1 MVARINDANSALGL
15 AITKL
20 VEAVENE
27 NSALLRQD
35 IISHAG
41 YTDRKNQAL
50 RELMAAQRR
59 DSSRTS
65 VDQIRPQLVLLSQAL
80 QANAKLL
87 KHHIA
92 AVGDVSDIIVGSLRD
107 ANSDG
112 TYSRDSGLQRW
123 R

>member
-1 MVARINDANSALGL
+1 MSPQISDANVALGL
-15 AITKL
+15 AIAKL
-20 VEAVENE
+20 VEVVDEE

-41 YTDRKNQAL
+41 YTDRKNHAL

-59 DSSRTS
+59 DSSRAS
-65 VDQIRPQLVLLSQAL
+65 VDQIRPQLLLLSQAL
-80 QANAKLL
+80 HANAKLL

-107 ANSDG
+107 ASSDG
-112 TYSRDSGLQRW
+112 TYTRDSGLHRW

>member
-1 MVARINDANSALGL
+1 MSPQISDANVALGL
-15 AITKL
+15 AIAKL
-20 VEAVENE
+20 VEVVDEE

-59 DSSRTS
+59 DSSRAS
-65 VDQIRPQLVLLSQAL
+65 VDQIRPQLLLLSQAL
-80 QANAKLL
+80 RANAKLL

-107 ANSDG
+107 ASSDG
-112 TYSRDSGLQRW
+112 TYTRDSGLHRW

>member
-1 MVARINDANSALGL
+1 MSPQISDANVALGL
-15 AITKL
+15 AIAKL
-20 VEAVENE
+20 VEVVDEE
-27 NSALLRQD
+27 NSALLRHD

-41 YTDRKNQAL
+41 YTDRKNHAL

-59 DSSRTS
+59 DSSRAS
-65 VDQIRPQLVLLSQAL
+65 VDQIRPQLLLLSQAL
-80 QANAKLL
+80 HANAKLL

-107 ANSDG
+107 ASSDG
-112 TYSRDSGLQRW
+112 TYTRDSGLHRW

>member
-1 MVARINDANSALGL
+1 MVARISDANSALGL

-20 VEAVENE
+20 VEAVEDE

-87 KHHIA
+87 KHQIA

>member
-1 MVARINDANSALGL
+1 MLTRISDANSALGL
-15 AITKL
+15 AIAKL
-20 VEAVENE
+20 VEAVEDE
-27 NSALLRQD
+27 NFSLLRQD

-59 DSSRTS
+59 DGSRTS
-65 VDQIRPQLVLLSQAL
+65 VDRIRPQLLLLSQAL
-80 QANAKLL
+80 HANAKLL

>member
-1 MVARINDANSALGL
+1 MLTRISDANSALGL
-15 AITKL
+15 AIAKL
-20 VEAVENE
+20 VEAVEDE
-27 NSALLRQD
+27 NSSLLRQD

-59 DSSRTS
+59 DGSRTS
-65 VDQIRPQLVLLSQAL
+65 VDRIRPQLLLLSQAL
-80 QANAKLL
+80 HANAKLL

>member
-1 MVARINDANSALGL
+1 MSPQISDANVALGL
-15 AITKL
+15 AIAKL
-20 VEAVENE
+20 VEVVNEE

-59 DSSRTS
+59 DSSRAS
-65 VDQIRPQLVLLSQAL
+65 VDQIRPQLLLLSQAL
-80 QANAKLL
+80 CANAKLL

-107 ANSDG
+107 ASSDG
-112 TYSRDSGLQRW
+112 TYTRDSGLHRW

>member
-1 MVARINDANSALGL
+1 MLTRISDANSALGL
-15 AITKL
+15 AIAKL
-20 VEAVENE
+20 VEAVEDE

>member
-1 MVARINDANSALGL
+1 MSTLVSDASSPLGL
-15 AITKL
+15 AVAKL
-20 VEAVENE
+20 LEAVEDE
-27 NSALLRQD
+27 NSALRRQE

-59 DSSRTS
+59 ETGLAA
-65 VDQIRPQLVLLSQAL
+65 VDQIRPQLLRLSQAL
-80 QANAKLL
+80 LANAKLL

-92 AVGDVSDIIVGSLRD
+92 AVGEISDIIVGSLRE

-112 TYSRDSGLQRW
+112 TYSREPGFRRW

>member
-20 VEAVENE
+20 VEAVEDE

>member
-1 MVARINDANSALGL
+1 MSTPVSDSSSALGL
-15 AITKL
+15 AVAKL
-20 VEAVENE
+20 LEAVEDE
-27 NSALLRQD
+27 NSALRRQEF
-35 IISHAG
+35 ISHVG

-59 DSSRTS
+59 EAVPTA
-65 VDQIRPQLVLLSQAL
+65 VEQVQPQLLRLSQAL
-80 QANAKLL
+80 LANSKLL

-92 AVGDVSDIIVGSLRD
+92 AVGEISDIIVGSLRD

-112 TYSRDSGLQRW
+112 TYSRDSGLRRW

>member
-1 MVARINDANSALGL
+1 MLTRISDASSALGL
-15 AITKL
+15 AVAKL
-20 VEAVENE
+20 VEAVEDE

-59 DSSRTS
+59 DSGKTS

-80 QANAKLL
+80 QTNATLL

>member
-1 MVARINDANSALGL
+1 MLTRISDANSALGL
-15 AITKL
+15 AIAKL
-20 VEAVENE
+20 VEAVEDE
-27 NSALLRQD
+27 NSSLLRQD

-59 DSSRTS
+59 DGSRTS
-65 VDQIRPQLVLLSQAL
+65 VDRIRPQLLLLSQAL

>member
-1 MVARINDANSALGL
+1 MSTHLGDANSALGL
-15 AITKL
+15 AIAKL
-20 VEAVENE
+20 VEAIEDE
-27 NSALLRQD
+27 NSALRHQE

-59 DSSRTS
+59 DSSKAS
-65 VDQIRPQLVLLSQAL
+65 VDKIRPQLTILSQAL
-80 QANAKLL
+80 HVNAKLL
-87 KHHIA
+87 KNHIA

-112 TYSRDSGLQRW
+112 TYSRDSGPQRW

>member
-1 MVARINDANSALGL
+1 MLTRISDANSALGL
-15 AITKL
+15 AIAKL
-20 VEAVENE
+20 VEAVEDE
-27 NSALLRQD
+27 NSSLLRQD

-65 VDQIRPQLVLLSQAL
+65 VDQIRPQLLLLSQAL
-80 QANAKLL
+80 QTNAKLL

>member
-1 MVARINDANSALGL
+1 MVARISDANSALGL

-20 VEAVENE
+20 VEAVEDE

-65 VDQIRPQLVLLSQAL
+65 VDQIRPQLVLLS
-80 QANAKLL
+80 
-87 KHHIA
+87 
-92 AVGDVSDIIVGSLRD
+92 
-107 ANSDG
+107 
-112 TYSRDSGLQRW
+112 
-123 R
+123 

>member
-1 MVARINDANSALGL
+1 MLTRISDANSALGL
-15 AITKL
+15 AIAKL
-20 VEAVENE
+20 VEAVEDE
-27 NSALLRQD
+27 NSSLLRQD

-59 DSSRTS
+59 DGSMTS
-65 VDQIRPQLVLLSQAL
+65 VDRIRPQLLLLSQAL
-80 QANAKLL
+80 HANAKLL

>member
-1 MVARINDANSALGL
+1 MVARISDANSARGL

-59 DSSRTS
+59 DSGKTS

>member
-1 MVARINDANSALGL
+1 MSTPVSDSSSALGL
-15 AITKL
+15 AVAKL
-20 VEAVENE
+20 LEAVEDE
-27 NSALLRQD
+27 NSALRRQEF
-35 IISHAG
+35 ISHVG

-59 DSSRTS
+59 EAVPTA
-65 VDQIRPQLVLLSQAL
+65 VEHVQPQLLRLSQAL
-80 QANAKLL
+80 LANSKLL

-92 AVGDVSDIIVGSLRD
+92 AVGEISDIIVGSLRD

-112 TYSRDSGLQRW
+112 TYSRDSGLRRW

>member
-65 VDQIRPQLVLLSQAL
+65 VGQIRPQLVLLSQAL

>member
-1 MVARINDANSALGL
+1 MLTRISDANSALGL
-15 AITKL
+15 AIAKL
-20 VEAVENE
+20 VEAVEDE
-27 NSALLRQD
+27 NSSLLRQD

-59 DSSRTS
+59 DSIRTS
-65 VDQIRPQLVLLSQAL
+65 VDQIRPQLLLLSQAL
-80 QANAKLL
+80 RANAKLL

-112 TYSRDSGLQRW
+112 TYSRDPGLQRW

>member
-1 MVARINDANSALGL
+1 MSILVSDSSSPLGL
-15 AITKL
+15 AVAKL
-20 VEAVENE
+20 LEAVEDE
-27 NSALLRQD
+27 NSVLRHQE

-59 DSSRTS
+59 ETGPTAI
-65 VDQIRPQLVLLSQAL
+65 DQIRPQLLRLSQAL
-80 QANAKLL
+80 LANAKLL
-87 KHHIA
+87 KHHIT
-92 AVGDVSDIIVGSLRD
+92 AVGEISDIIVGSLRE

-112 TYSRDSGLQRW
+112 TYSREPGFRRW